1 VQLGNN
7 MATKGIKLDFS
18 DVRKFERGLKEAV
31 KMSSDYEKIGLL
43 KAVTLVHREAVN
55 NTVAGVKYS
64 DGIYESGNLRRS
76 LSFELKDRAGDVFIS
91 RGLQY
96 PTFVEFGTKRMRAK
110 PFLSLAISDNIDN
123 IKSIFKRIM
132 DKQIKKMKV

>member
-1 VQLGNN
+1 
-7 MATKGIKLDFS
+7 MAKNVKIDFS
-18 DVRKFERGLKEAV
+18 DVRKLKKGIKEAV
-31 KMSSDYEKIGLL
+31 KVSADYERIGLL

-64 DGIYESGNLRRS
+64 DGIYEVGNLRRS

-91 RGLQY
+91 KGLKY

-110 PFLSLAISDNIDN
+110 PFLSLALYDNIDK
-123 IKSIFKRIM
+123 IRDIFKTIIS
-132 DKQIKKMKV
+132 KQINKMKV